1 MIDPVI
7 QAKLQSPRG
16 RLLRII
22 QTKLSDQKIFE
33 ELVLAA
39 LSRFPTD
46 EEKNAFREY
55 RLSFSSGEPRT
66 EKSGVRGKTKTPKK
80 NSENRQA
87 LFVDT
92 MWALINT
99 REFILNH

>member
-1 MIDPVI
+1 MTDPVI
-7 QAKLQSPRG
+7 QSNLQSPRS
-16 RLLRII
+16 RLPPII
-22 QTKLSDQKIFE
+22 QTKLSDENIFE
-33 ELVLAA
+33 ELVLAT

-55 RLSFSSGEPRT
+55 RLSFSSKEPRMENST
-66 EKSGVRGKTKTPKK
+66 VRGKTKTPKK